1 MHIPEQIVELDSD
14 TAARML
20 AVLHN
25 LSVNAQR
32 QMLGSHWDLAYLQQ
46 LLNILAATETTQL
59 ADVLPENQ
67 EQ

>member
-1 MHIPEQIVELDSD
+1 MLIPEQTVEVDSD
-14 TAARML
+14 TAAQLL

-46 LLNILAATETTQL
+46 ILNVLANIEGNHHEGQ
-59 ADVLPENQ
+59 
-67 EQ
+67 